1 MNKYC
6 EKCGHPLPDGAKFC
20 VKCGQPVNARNE
32 KQNIAT
38 ESKKEPAKENVVQ
51 SSQKEPVKE
60 NANANSQKG
69 NVKQKES
76 EIATTP
82 KGNAKHKEGGFFT
95 KLIEEV
101 KNLIRHPKKLLPT
114 IVLSIFGMVFPVLSA
129 FGANIPILRFLY
141 TLTYANGGMFGG
153 FFGAVGGIFG
163 KAVFATVVNTI
174 ILALV
179 AKKNPFA
186 NAAKSLK
193 GIFGKAAFSGLSAIS
208 PFLVGAG
215 VDLSY
220 IGFSIS
226 PPVLLTAVSR
236 LWVLSVHFP
245 QSAKRT
251 DSLLLLFIPLQA
263 N

>member
-1 MNKYC
+1 MDKYC
-6 EKCGHPLPDGAKFC
+6 GNCGHPLSDGAKFC
-20 VKCGQPVNARNE
+20 ANCYQPVNTKNE
-32 KQNIAT
+32 KQNMAA
-38 ESKKEPAKENVVQ
+38 ESKIESVEENETP
-51 SSQKEPVKE
+51 SSKKEPVKE

-69 NVKQKES
+69 DVKQKES
-76 EIATTP
+76 GNSQN
-82 KGNAKHKEGGFFT
+82 GNAKQKEGGFIAT
-95 KLIEEV
+95 LIHEV
-101 KNLIRHPKKLLPT
+101 KDLIRHPKKLLPT
-114 IVLSIFGMVFPVLSA
+114 IVLSIFWMVFPMLSA

-215 VDLSY
+215 VGL
-220 IGFSIS
+220 
-226 PPVLLTAVSR
+226 VL
-236 LWVLSVHFP
+236 
-245 QSAKRT
+245 
-251 DSLLLLFIPLQA
+251 
-263 N
+263 

>member
-6 EKCGHPLPDGAKFC
+6 ENCGHPLSDGAKFC
-20 VKCGQPVNARNE
+20 GNCGKPVNTRNE

-38 ESKKEPAKENVVQ
+38 ESQKEPVRENQAPSRKIAPAKENAKQ
-51 SSQKEPVKE
+51 S
-60 NANANSQKG
+60 SQKG

-101 KNLIRHPKKLLPT
+101 KDLIRHPKKLLPT
-114 IVLSIFGMVFPVLSA
+114 IVLSIFWMVFPMLSA

-174 ILALV
+174 ILSLV
-179 AKKNPFA
+179 AKKNPLCKRRKITQRNIRQSRFQRTVR
-186 NAAKSLK
+186 SLSVPCRSR
-193 GIFGKAAFSGLSAIS
+193 GWTC
-208 PFLVGAG
+208 
-215 VDLSY
+215 
-220 IGFSIS
+220 
-226 PPVLLTAVSR
+226 PVLVFQY
-236 LWVLSVHFP
+236 H
-245 QSAKRT
+245 
-251 DSLLLLFIPLQA
+251 LQPC
-263 N
+263 